1 MSGAANTPTGPVA
14 ASGEPVRASG
24 EPAWTG
30 EAAVAEGVA
39 A

>member
-14 ASGEPVRASG
+14 ASGV
-24 EPAWTG
+24 PAWTG